1 MVGDKKERVEDRVA
15 RELVDDMMKQNA
27 NLGKIHSKA
36 SMRKILEKEA
46 KKQLLAGISGYKQ

>member
-1 MVGDKKERVEDRVA
+1 MTGSRREGVEDRVA

-46 KKQLLAGISGYKQ
+46 KK

>member
-1 MVGDKKERVEDRVA
+1 MVGDKKEKVEDRVA

-27 NLGKIHSKA
+27 NLGKIHSKT

-46 KKQLLAGISGYKQ
+46 KR